1 MGLVWNQRG
10 DVFGHTF
17 SKPAHT
23 VIHQMMNQCPPHH
36 VKCEGTG
43 RGNHLLLEPFHPHRV
58 VKLCLSCASFFCNV
72 NPAVS

>member
-1 MGLVWNQRG
+1 
-10 DVFGHTF
+10 
-17 SKPAHT
+17 
-23 VIHQMMNQCPPHH
+23 MMNQCPPHH